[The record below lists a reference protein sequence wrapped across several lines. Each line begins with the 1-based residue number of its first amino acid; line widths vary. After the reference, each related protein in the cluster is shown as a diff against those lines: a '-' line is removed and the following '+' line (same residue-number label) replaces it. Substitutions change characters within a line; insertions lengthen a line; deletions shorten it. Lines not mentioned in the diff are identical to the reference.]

1 MKNIFKTFISCIVLA
16 VGVTSCY
23 DEMDSKSNID
33 AEYEQ
38 ASNITASL
46 GESAVLTFSE
56 ISVNGNISG
65 TEGVLEAGFMVSTSA
80 DFASYNSYKAGEV
93 ASTFSSVINNLTE
106 NTTYYIRSYAYTIGG
121 TIVSEVT
128 SITTPAAPIFELNG
142 GYTAVDYNTE
152 DNSAGESYEVTIEF
166 VSGSTTDIKI
176 TNLWDGGKTI
186 NAKYDSKTGKVSIP
200 TKQVIFVHADYGD
213 VWMEDVNGSQN
224 ISGLFTPKGGFLN
237 INAFSAICGSGTFG
251 DRYVKMS
258 HK

>member
-93 ASTFSSVINNLTE
+93 ASTF
-106 NTTYYIRSYAYTIGG
+106 
-121 TIVSEVT
+121 
-128 SITTPAAPIFELNG
+128 NG
-142 GYTAVDYNTE
+142 KHDLLY
-152 DNSAGESYEVTIEF
+152 S
-166 VSGSTTDIKI
+166 
-176 TNLWDGGKTI
+176 
-186 NAKYDSKTGKVSIP
+186 
-200 TKQVIFVHADYGD
+200 
-213 VWMEDVNGSQN
+213 
-224 ISGLFTPKGGFLN
+224 
-237 INAFSAICGSGTFG
+237 
-251 DRYVKMS
+251 
-258 HK
+258 

>member
-213 VWMEDVNGSQN
+213 VPWKMQVQN
-224 ISGLFTPKGGFLN
+224 ALPDI
-237 INAFSAICGSGTFG
+237 
-251 DRYVKMS
+251 
-258 HK
+258 

>member
-176 TNLWDGGKTI
+176 TN
-186 NAKYDSKTGKVSIP
+186 
-200 TKQVIFVHADYGD
+200 IFVHADYGD

-237 INAFSAICGSGTFG
+237 INAFSAICGAGTFG